1 MEPPYRKEELQA
13 IVESAMDAVISVD
26 EDQRI
31 VLLNPAAEELLQCDA
46 KQMVGESLDRFI
58 PERFREAHRKHVQGF
73 ARSSVSRRRV
83 RGGGMIFGLRSDGT
97 EFPVEASISQATVE
111 GQKLFTVVLR
121 DLSERESNRLLIR
134 EQATM
139 LDQVRDAIHVRDLND
154 RIMYWNQGSE
164 RLYGWKAEEAIGKN
178 ANDLLLSRHSDEGD
192 VVRQTLIDKGAWA
205 GEVRQFARDGREL
218 ICEHRRTLLRDDDG
232 RPNAQLII
240 DIDVTA
246 RKRAEARE
254 RRSQR
259 LESIGTLAGGIAH
272 DLNNVLTP
280 IMMGA
285 KLLARSRPESNRQ
298 GLIETILASAE
309 RGANMIKQLLAFAGG
324 VEGKRESLQFGDII
338 DEIRAILDHTL
349 PKTIPVEVNVAEDLW
364 PISGDATE
372 LSQVLMNLC
381 INARDA
387 MPEGG
392 DLKLSAENVVLDG
405 NRPPSSP
412 DLQPGPYLLVSIVD
426 TGTGIPPQVIDQVFD
441 PFFTTKAQGSGTGL
455 GLSTSLGIVRGH
467 GGTINVYSEQDKGTK
482 FAIYLPAERSETTS
496 VAEKRQRE
504 LPQGDGELVLLVD
517 DEVLILEMARATL
530 ESYGY
535 RVLTAAGG
543 AKALAAYQQHRDEV
557 QVVVLD
563 MMMPEMD
570 GPATMKA
577 LRAMDP
583 QVRVVASSGF
593 QRPGAAWETIE
604 GVQAFLP
611 KPYSDEQILR
621 TLRKVL
627 DEI

>member
-1 MEPPYRKEELQA
+1 MQVDVHNTSIEKIGTVDLPDAIFAADPKPALLWEQVRAQRASARRGTQKTKNRAEVSGTGSKPYRQKGTG
-13 IVESAMDAVISVD
+13 
-26 EDQRI
+26 
-31 VLLNPAAEELLQCDA
+31 N
-46 KQMVGESLDRFI
+46 
-58 PERFREAHRKHVQGF
+58 
-73 ARSSVSRRRV
+73 ARAGTRRSNIR
-83 RGGGMIFGLRSDGT
+83 RGGGRAFAKRPRDWSYRLPKKALRLAT
-97 EFPVEASISQATVE
+97 RMAMAS
-111 GQKLFTVVLR
+111 
-121 DLSERESNRLLIR
+121 
-134 EQATM
+134 
-139 LDQVRDAIHVRDLND
+139 
-154 RIMYWNQGSE
+154 RIADNE
-164 RLYGWKAEEAIGKN
+164 
-178 ANDLLLSRHSDEGD
+178 
-192 VVRQTLIDKGAWA
+192 VTLIDELKFEEPRTAQMASILTALAGAGQMA
-205 GEVRQFARDGREL
+205 CLTEG
-218 ICEHRRTLLRDDDG
+218 LLRKK
-232 RPNAQLII
+232 IE
-240 DIDVTA
+240 A
-246 RKRAEARE
+246 RKRAEAWE

-285 KLLARSRPESNRQ
+285 KLLARSRPESSRQ

-309 RGANMIKQLLAFAGG
+309 RGAGMIRQLLAFAGG
-324 VEGKRESLQFGDII
+324 VEGKRESLQFRDII
-338 DEIRAILDHTL
+338 DEVRAILDHTL
-349 PKTIPVEVNVAEDLW
+349 PKTIMVEVNIPEDLRA
-364 PISGDATE
+364 ISGDATE

-392 DLKLSAENVVLDG
+392 NLTFSAENVVLDG
-405 NRPPSSP
+405 KSPPTSP
-412 DLQPGPYLLVSIVD
+412 DLQPGPYLLMSIVD

-482 FAIYLPAERSETTS
+482 FAIYLPAERSEKTR
-496 VAEKRQRE
+496 VAEERQRE

-530 ESYGY
+530 EAYGY

-543 AKALAAYQQHRDEV
+543 AKALATYQQHRDEV

-577 LRAMDP
+577 LRSMDP
-583 QVRVVASSGF
+583 QVCVVASSGF
-593 QRPGAAWETIE
+593 
-604 GVQAFLP
+604 
-611 KPYSDEQILR
+611 
-621 TLRKVL
+621 
-627 DEI
+627 